1 MVTIELLHE
10 LFEYRNGKLFWLKPF
25 NSKSRIKIGEEAG
38 NDTSHGY
45 RKIVINYKNYATH
58 QLIFMMFHGY
68 IPKEIDHINR
78 VRHDNRIE
86 NLRPISRSDNVVNS
100 KLSRRNSTGYKHIH
114 VSGNGFKITI
124 PKDGKPVYLGYFQSI
139 EEAKT
144 ALRKAQKWT
153 IF

>member
-68 IPKEIDHINR
+68 IPKEIDHINM
-78 VRHDNRIE
+78 VRNDNRIE
-86 NLRPISRSDNVVNS
+86 NLRSVTRSSNIKNQKNIFVL
-100 KLSRRNSTGYKHIH
+100 KL
-114 VSGNGFKITI
+114 
-124 PKDGKPVYLGYFQSI
+124 
-139 EEAKT
+139 AK
-144 ALRKAQKWT
+144 
-153 IF
+153 

>member
-58 QLIFMMFHGY
+58 QLIFMMFHAY
-68 IPKEIDHINR
+68 IPKEIDHINM
-78 VRHDNRIE
+78 VRNDNRIE
-86 NLRPISRSDNVVNS
+86 NLRSVTRSINIKNQKKYICIETGKVGIKSTFVN
-100 KLSRRNSTGYKHIH
+100 
-114 VSGNGFKITI
+114 
-124 PKDGKPVYLGYFQSI
+124 
-139 EEAKT
+139 
-144 ALRKAQKWT
+144 KWFDCLPT
-153 IF
+153 MVQI